1 MSENE
6 EVKKRTRTKKSEKT
20 ELKIAWRKLTE
31 TAKIPA
37 KAHIDD
43 AGYDLY
49 SDEDVIIKPH
59 KTVTIKT
66 GIAAQMT
73 PPEGWN
79 AFLEV
84 KDTSGNAAKLKLST
98 KAGVVDIGYNGNIGV
113 VIRNNNFFKKIKI
126 KKGAKIAQGIP
137 FLIPFCKEA
146 EWVEKDTERG
156 AKGYG
161 ESSGTAVSK

>member
-1 MSENE
+1 MAA
-6 EVKKRTRTKKSEKT
+6 TKKSNN
-20 ELKIAWRKLTE
+20 LKIAWKALTE
-31 TAKIPA
+31 TAKKPA
-37 KAHIDD
+37 KAHDND
-43 AGYDLY
+43 AGFDLY
-49 SDEDVIIKPH
+49 SDEEVVIKPH
-59 KTVTIKT
+59 RTVLIKT
-66 GIAAQMT
+66 GYAVQMT
-73 PPEGWN
+73 PPDGWN

-137 FLIPFCKEA
+137 FLIPICE
-146 EWVEKDTERG
+146 ETDWVEKETERG